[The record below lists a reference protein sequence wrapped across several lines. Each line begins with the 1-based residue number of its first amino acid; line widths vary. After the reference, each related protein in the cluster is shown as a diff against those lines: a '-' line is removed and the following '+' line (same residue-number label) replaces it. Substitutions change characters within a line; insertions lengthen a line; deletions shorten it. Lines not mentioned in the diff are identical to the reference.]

1 MKKQVFS
8 NFPLGKRLMVF
19 LVFLIAIS
27 SVSAHSLLGRFFIEE
42 PLERGEFGTA
52 YVTIRNELDTKME
65 DVNVKFYIYDLGLRY
80 SSVASDVSKDDHVV
94 QRLFMYIPE
103 NIPAG
108 DYLTKITVGNDQ
120 YRDTQHIYLR
130 II

>member
-1 MKKQVFS
+1 MKKIS
-8 NFPLGKRLMVF
+8 IF

-27 SVSAHSLLGRFFIEE
+27 FVNFHSLGRFLIEE
-42 PLERGEFGTA
+42 PLKRGEFGTA
-52 YVTIRNELDTKME
+52 YVTIRNDLNTKVE

-80 SSVASDVSKDDHVV
+80 SSVSSDVSKDDHVV

-108 DYLTKITVGNDQ
+108 DYLTKISVGNDQ
-120 YRDTQHIYLR
+120 YRDTQHVYLR
-130 II
+130 IV